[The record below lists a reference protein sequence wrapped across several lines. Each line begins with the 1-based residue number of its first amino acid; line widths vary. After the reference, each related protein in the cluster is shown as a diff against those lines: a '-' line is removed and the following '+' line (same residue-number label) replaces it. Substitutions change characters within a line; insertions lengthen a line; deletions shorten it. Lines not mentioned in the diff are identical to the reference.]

1 MKKFILKMLLILAV
15 VFSFASVANAD
26 KLNVKVGDKFAV
38 ISSLDKE
45 AFMNFVVIDS
55 IANNKFL
62 IKGTGQHTKTGED
75 FSFIAPFLVKNNVC
89 VIDTQI
95 VTKKEGKVKKEHL
108 GLAFSF
114 HNGSLREIHH
124 KNIIL
129 VKTSSGTTS
138 VPKHTNSV
146 DVDRFTEEKQF
157 VKNFIEEGESY
168 AITNK
173 HNPKLL
179 LFFKID
185 KSLTN
190 DLFIIKGSGTDIFGE
205 KTSFVAALE
214 KKQGNWISINKF
226 KIKTGNKI
234 KEDNNS
240 IMFKIKGSSNSIVG
254 LDHSMILTKT
264 STPEDM
270 R

>member
-1 MKKFILKMLLILAV
+1 MKKFLKMLMVIAV
-15 VFSFASVANAD
+15 IFSFASFANAD
-26 KLNVKVGDKFAV
+26 ELNVKVGDKFAV
-38 ISSLDKE
+38 ISALDKE

-75 FSFIAPFLVKNNVC
+75 FSFIAPFLVKNSMC

-114 HNGSLREIHH
+114 QNGSLREIHH

-138 VPKHTNSV
+138 VPAHTNSV
-146 DVDRFTEEKQF
+146 GVDRFTEENQF
-157 VKNFIEEGESY
+157 VKNFIEEGASY
-168 AITNK
+168 TVTSKGSSKYSLYFTIT
-173 HNPKLL
+173 
-179 LFFKID
+179 

-190 DLFIIKGSGTDIFGE
+190 DLFVVTGTWTDTKGRTQP
-205 KTSFVAALE
+205 FVATLKKKDGIVSVE
-214 KKQGNWISINKF
+214 KFINKDGTKSPGCIQF
-226 KIKTGNKI
+226 IPRG
-234 KEDNNS
+234 DNTMVDGFS
-240 IMFKIKGSSNSIVG
+240 LTLKKV
-254 LDHSMILTKT
+254 SM
-264 STPEDM
+264 PEDM